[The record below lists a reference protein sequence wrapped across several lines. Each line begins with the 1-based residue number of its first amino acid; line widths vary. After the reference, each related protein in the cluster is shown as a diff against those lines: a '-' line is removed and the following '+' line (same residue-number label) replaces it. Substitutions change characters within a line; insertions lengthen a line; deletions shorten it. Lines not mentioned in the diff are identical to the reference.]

1 MYHASKNLLLAGG
14 VAAVLAVAGCVPA
27 GLVDY
32 DVNEGMIDLATARN
46 MIAAGGA
53 GGGGSSSGG
62 AFQSRYLA
70 SSYRQQAQSDERS
83 GALHH
88 LHIGLAALA
97 EGDKQ
102 LAAQAF
108 DAALLIIEA
117 IYGGDA
123 VAQKAR
129 ANYNAESDKVFRGEP
144 YERAMAYYYR
154 GILYLM
160 EDDYE
165 NARAS
170 FRSAFLQDSL
180 AGSEI
185 YQQDFAMLAFL
196 EGWASQCNG
205 DTGLAKEAFAV
216 AQKYNANL
224 NLPAESADVLILA
237 EQGGAPVKYTEG
249 EHNELLKIKAGGGN
263 SEGAFYAQESSGEH
277 KKLPNTESVSY
288 QATTRGGREF
298 DAILKGQVRFKQG
311 AETTAEIASTVGSIA
326 KVAGDTMLQSGLLDE
341 ATDAIGLGLAAD
353 LFSLFKQSQADKTD
367 PTADT
372 RQWDNLPDRV
382 HYGAY
387 HAGELSEDGVRY
399 GGFALDESG
408 DSARAVFQPAERGQT
423 IQRGGEACEVVWTR
437 FGGYYQVAGADA
449 QPGSAPDLGFMEK
462 LNGCWEHT
470 FAGELI
476 AGRYTQE
483 YKVIGPNSFL
493 VRSAVQPASMAELD
507 QKVGRDPTRNIHV
520 MNYRAEGY
528 DAFTHWWNEENY
540 EYRSM
545 TRFVNDNTLQFTW
558 ADPSVTK
565 RLGPNPSRYKTS
577 PAACGGLL
585 LQ

>member
-1 MYHASKNLLLAGG
+1 MYHASKNLLLSGG
-14 VAAVLAVAGCVPA
+14 VAAALALAGCVPTA
-27 GLVDY
+27 ALSPGIDI
-32 DVNEGMIDLATARN
+32 NEGMIDLATARN

-53 GGGGSSSGG
+53 GGGGSSSSSGG

-123 VAQKAR
+123 AAQKAR

-224 NLPAESADVLILA
+224 NLPAQSADVLILA
-237 EQGGAPVKYTEG
+237 ERGGAPVKYTEG
-249 EHNELLKIKAGGGN
+249 EHNELLKIKASGDN

-311 AETTAEIASTVGSIA
+311 AETTAEIASTVGTIA

-437 FGGYYQVAGADA
+437 FGGYYQVADSDT

-462 LNGCWEHT
+462 LNGCWDV
-470 FAGELI
+470 GL
-476 AGRYTQE
+476 E
-483 YKVIGPNSFL
+483 YKVIGPDTYL
-493 VRSAVQPASMAELD
+493 A
-507 QKVGRDPTRNIHV
+507 RNGEKIHV
-520 MNYRAEGY
+520 IKYQTTGHNKFTIYPSSPTFRFINENKLQIGGSCFLGY
-528 DAFTHWWNEENY
+528 C
-540 EYRSM
+540 
-545 TRFVNDNTLQFTW
+545 L
-558 ADPSVTK
+558 
-565 RLGPNPSRYKTS
+565 YKIQ